1 MLVAAIGVCGV
12 IDVVVVVVDDVTVN
26 VLMVVVKVDV
36 VFIVSA
42 IVDGI

>member
-1 MLVAAIGVCGV
+1 VLVAAIGVCGV